1 MVSPHDRFAMTKPAA
16 VALLAFGL
24 SACVSTLD
32 QKVPDTADTPLQ
44 RKAIAAVAI
53 ENLGRHWALGY
64 LPLKV
69 PSISGPFASKGIT
82 GTTVFAY
89 CISAVYDQ
97 GPFRKVVYGKAHV
110 GQAGSNIHVSYAAAD
125 LIYCQGQGQ
134 PFTELAELVAQ
145 KTGVSVKSVFELPPP
160 AF

>member
-1 MVSPHDRFAMTKPAA
+1 MTKPAV

-32 QKVPDTADTPLQ
+32 QKIPETADTPQQ
-44 RKAIAAVAI
+44 RKAVAAVAI

-82 GTTVFAY
+82 GSTVFAY
-89 CISAVYDQ
+89 CISAIYDQ
-97 GPFRKVVYGKAHV
+97 GPFRKVVYGKANV
-110 GQAGSNIHVSYAAAD
+110 GQAGSKIHVSYAD
-125 LIYCQGQGQ
+125 TRGISCQGESQ
-134 PFTELAELVAQ
+134 PFNELAELVAQ